1 MLSDTW
7 ILQKSKQDVW
17 ICEPAWSVI
26 CSLNYTWPE
35 YVSFFFKK
43 PQDFLDTVY
52 AKGEIWSFP
61 FYPSD
66 RCNFLNLVCET
77 GSRAPPCHPT
87 FAYHKIFNNLLIHWM
102 SVPGNGLNFFCW
114 LRSWVIRWFIY
125 WLSACLIKWLIA
137 CMTNYLL
144 DWLIDRLISQLADW
158 MIDWL
163 IILLDWLINWSIDR
177 LIVW

>member
-1 MLSDTW
+1 M
-7 ILQKSKQDVW
+7 
-17 ICEPAWSVI
+17 
-26 CSLNYTWPE
+26 
-35 YVSFFFKK
+35 
-43 PQDFLDTVY
+43 
-52 AKGEIWSFP
+52 FP
-61 FYPSD
+61 FFLKTTRFPWYCVCKRRDLKLSLLSKWQVY
-66 RCNFLNLVCET
+66 FLNLVCET
-77 GSRAPPCHPT
+77 GSRPPPCHPT

-163 IILLDWLINWSIDR
+163 IVR
-177 LIVW
+177 LID